1 MISKLDELSFRQRLL
16 QNPRDLDEEMKLY
29 LERHPEKLAT
39 VKKIKAFEDR
49 LTDVMQ
55 IDVPE
60 GLQDRII
67 LKNGFDPVNA
77 SVEPTETEDVSAFS
91 ATDTHPKEVVLF
103 GSVWWGRLSIF
114 AASFLVV
121 FIGGWLW
128 FQPLATDSTTAV
140 QQEALHMESAV
151 VEHIIAH
158 TKDQPEIMAKEGPE
172 LSDQQLHKIFKY
184 VGATLNKP
192 IDFMSYAGGC
202 DVDGQKGLHIV
213 LQEEDG
219 PVTII
224 VLPHR
229 QLGVMYSFNQKGFKG
244 QIIPVKGAVVAI
256 VGRTDKQLAMAQ
268 MHFFKS
274 VTFG

>member
-1 MISKLDELSFRQRLL
+1 MSLELDELSFRQRLL
-16 QNPRDLDEEMKLY
+16 QNPMTLDDEMKRY
-29 LERHPEKLAT
+29 LEKHPEKLET

-49 LTDVMQ
+49 LVEVMQ
-55 IDVPE
+55 IEVPE

-67 LKNGFDPVNA
+67 LKNGFEPLEASASTGRNPSEMNA
-77 SVEPTETEDVSAFS
+77 SDLSESAFS
-91 ATDTHPKEVVLF
+91 RSD
-103 GSVWWGRLSIF
+103 GWWNRLAMF

-121 FIGGWLW
+121 LIGGWLW
-128 FQPLATDSTTAV
+128 FQPLAVDPTTAV

-151 VEHIIAH
+151 VDHIIAH
-158 TKDQPEIMAKEGPE
+158 AKEQPEIMAKDGPE
-172 LSDQQLHKIFKY
+172 LTDKELHKVFKY

-202 DVDGQKGLHIV
+202 EVDGQKGLHIV
-213 LQEEDG
+213 LQEEEG

-256 VGRTDKQLAMAQ
+256 VGQTDKQLAMAQ